1 MVVPE
6 ENWAYRTVA
15 GGGTTTSPALAQRFP
30 YLGRVGEVMRAC
42 LKDPAAQFDLAA
54 PRMLLDNVVRN
65 LPAERRNGPVTGANA
80 TTHVTADV
88 KVSEI
93 AAAELTRLDQLGL
106 LHPSGIPPGRRFHL
120 DPCESVESVQ
130 RRIRETAG
138 CIAAAERLDGQEV
151 FDPGVFTFRSSP
163 WTAYIQRASTTWGEA
178 VCGPVELLGVC
189 GGC

>member
-30 YLGRVGEVMRAC
+30 HLGTVGEVMRAC

-54 PRMLLDNVVRN
+54 PQMLLDNVVRN

-80 TTHVTADV
+80 TARVTADV

-93 AAAELTRLDQLGL
+93 AAAELTHLDQLGL
-106 LHPSGIPPGRRFHL
+106 LHPSGIPPGHRFHL
-120 DPCESVESVQ
+120 DPCEPVAVVQ
-130 RRIRETAG
+130 RRIRRRP
-138 CIAAAERLDGQEV
+138 AA
-151 FDPGVFTFRSSP
+151 SP
-163 WTAYIQRASTTWGEA
+163 PQSDWTARKSSTRACLHS
-178 VCGPVELLGVC
+178 GPAHGPHIFSGHQPRGLRPSVDR
-189 GGC
+189 